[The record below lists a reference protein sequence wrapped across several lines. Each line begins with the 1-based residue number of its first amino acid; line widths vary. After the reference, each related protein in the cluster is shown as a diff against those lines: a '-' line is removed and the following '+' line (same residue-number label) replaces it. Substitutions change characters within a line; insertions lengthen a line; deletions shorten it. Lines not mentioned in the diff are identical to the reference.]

1 MPAATT
7 TKPKRAKPNRSTLTV
22 QEIVDAA
29 NQLRG
34 DQLHRL
40 RLKLEEIEE
49 ARWQRGREAAAKRM
63 AARGITD
70 DDIDEIVMRMRR
82 EGRG

>member
-1 MPAATT
+1 MPAVTQ
-7 TKPKRAKPNRSTLTV
+7 TKSKRAKPIRSTLTV
-22 QEIVDAA
+22 QEIVEAA
-29 NQLRG
+29 HQLRG

-63 AARGITD
+63 ASRGITD

-82 EGRG
+82 ESRD

>member
-1 MPAATT
+1 MPTAAQTR
-7 TKPKRAKPNRSTLTV
+7 PKRAKPIRSSLTV
-22 QEIVDAA
+22 QEIVEAA
-29 NQLRG
+29 HQLRG

-49 ARWQRGREAAAKRM
+49 ARWQRGREAAARRM
-63 AARGITD
+63 AAKGITD

-82 EGRG
+82 ESRR